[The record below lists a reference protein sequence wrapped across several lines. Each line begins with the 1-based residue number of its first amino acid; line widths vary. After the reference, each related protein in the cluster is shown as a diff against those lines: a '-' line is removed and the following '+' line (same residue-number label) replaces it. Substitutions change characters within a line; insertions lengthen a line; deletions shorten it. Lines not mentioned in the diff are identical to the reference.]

1 MKMTLCD
8 PASGAAP
15 FSKAF
20 WRYWM
25 MHPAIQTVRIPVHI
39 VLAVLLA
46 ATAVTASAQVSLP
59 ARNSRPN
66 GLVVVIENK
75 PQESQLNLRALD
87 NPHMSGVALQIRW
100 RDLEPV
106 EGRPDWAKLDQL
118 FAAAKS
124 HGKWVQ
130 LLTFPGFFSPPWALK
145 GVQTET
151 FAIQYGPGKGTAEQ
165 RPMPWDEVYLNR
177 WFAFVKLLGKRY
189 GNTPAFRVIS
199 AVGPTSVSAE
209 YSLPG
214 KPQDVWIWQRANY
227 TPSKYRAAW
236 RKTFR
241 EYAADFPNQ
250 YISLS
255 MGSGLNINN
264 QGKLDERQRKITRQA
279 IIDEG
284 MNALGRR
291 FVLQYSNLDGF
302 PGKGPGPRAVPY
314 VLGYNGRVITGM
326 QLRTSCERNSG
337 DMGAEG
343 NPALALKKSI
353 DIGMQT
359 NSAGQHINYMEI
371 YEPDV
376 LADDLQ
382 PVLRNGAALFK

>member
-1 MKMTLCD
+1 MTLCD

-177 WFAFVKLLGKRY
+177 WFAFVKLVGKRY

-264 QGKLDERQRKITRQA
+264 QGKLDERHERSH
-279 IIDEG
+279 
-284 MNALGRR
+284 GRR
-291 FVLQYSNLDGF
+291 SSM
-302 PGKGPGPRAVPY
+302 RA
-314 VLGYNGRVITGM
+314 
-326 QLRTSCERNSG
+326 
-337 DMGAEG
+337 
-343 NPALALKKSI
+343 
-353 DIGMQT
+353 
-359 NSAGQHINYMEI
+359 
-371 YEPDV
+371 
-376 LADDLQ
+376 
-382 PVLRNGAALFK
+382 